1 MADEMRPKLRHVNIN
16 RSHQHGQPVI
26 VLQDPSGI
34 SEFTVVL
41 PANILP
47 VLELCDGTRDVAT
60 IRAAL
65 ELRTGLRAGT
75 GYLEKLFAALDNA
88 LMIDNVRFARAYEQ
102 AVQIFRASPVRAPIM
117 ADRVYPADPALL
129 EQTIKQYI
137 DSLSEDVGEEQGV
150 DSVRALVSP
159 HIDYQRGGSV
169 YAGVWHRAAEAARE
183 AEVAIIL
190 GTNHQA
196 GHRLFTL
203 TKKSYVTPW
212 GELPVACDVVDAVA
226 HALGEREVFEEEFS
240 HRNEH
245 SVEAATVWL
254 HYFVRDRKCE
264 LVPVLCGSFQRF
276 IDGDRQ
282 PAEDDEINRFV
293 RTLKKATE
301 GRRTLVIAAGDLA
314 HVGPAFGD
322 IQPVDA
328 VGRARLSAAD
338 SELVSAL
345 VNGDTEGAF
354 QLVRAEGD
362 RRRIC
367 GLPNIYLALRLL
379 GKTKGELTGYAQC
392 PADQQGTSLV
402 SICGIIFG

>member
-1 MADEMRPKLRHVNIN
+1 MSAEMRPKLRHVNIS

-60 IRAAL
+60 IKAAL
-65 ELRTGLRAGT
+65 ELRTGLRAGP

-88 LMIDNVRFARAYEQ
+88 LMIDNERFARAYEQ
-102 AVQIFRASPVRAPIM
+102 AVQVFRASPVRSPIL

-129 EQTIKQYI
+129 EQTIKQYL
-137 DSLSEDVGEEQGV
+137 DGLSGEVDNEQRV
-150 DSVRALVSP
+150 ASVRALVSP
-159 HIDYQRGGSV
+159 HIDYQRGGPV

-203 TKKSYVTPW
+203 TKKSYATPW
-212 GELPVACDVVDAVA
+212 GELPVACDVVDALA
-226 HALGEREVFEEEFS
+226 HALGERQVFEEEFS

-245 SVEAATVWL
+245 SVESAAVWL
-254 HYFVRDRKCE
+254 HYFVRGKKCE
-264 LVPVLCGSFQRF
+264 LVPILCGSFQGF

-282 PAEDDEINRFV
+282 PAQDEEINCFV
-293 RTLKKATE
+293 RALKTATE
-301 GRRTLVIAAGDLA
+301 GRRTLVVAAGDLA

-322 IQPVDA
+322 IHPVDA

-338 SELVSAL
+338 SEFITAV
-345 VNGDTEGAF
+345 VNGDAEGAF
-354 QLVRAEGD
+354 QMVRAEGD

-367 GLPNIYLALRLL
+367 GLSTIYLALRFL

-402 SICGIIFG
+402 SICGIVLG

>member
-1 MADEMRPKLRHVNIN
+1 MADEMRPKLRQVNIS

-34 SEFTVVL
+34 SEFTVIL
-41 PANILP
+41 PVNILP
-47 VLELCDGTRDVAT
+47 VLELCDGTRDIAT

-65 ELRTGLRAGT
+65 ELRTGLRAGP

-88 LMIDNVRFARAYEQ
+88 LMIDNERFARACEQ
-102 AVQIFRASPVRAPIM
+102 AVESFRASPVRAPIL
-117 ADRVYPADPALL
+117 AGRVYPADPSLL
-129 EQTIKQYI
+129 EQTIKQYL
-137 DSLSEDVGEEQGV
+137 DGLERGV
-150 DSVRALVSP
+150 DRERRVESVRALVSP

-169 YAGVWHRAAEAARE
+169 YAGVWQRAAEAARG
-183 AEVAIIL
+183 ADVAIIL

-203 TKKSYVTPW
+203 TKKSYATPW
-212 GELPVACDVVDAVA
+212 GELPVACDVVDALA
-226 HALGEREVFEEEFS
+226 QALGERQVFEEEFS

-245 SVEAATVWL
+245 SVESAAVWL
-254 HYFVRDRKCE
+254 HYFARGGKCE
-264 LVPVLCGSFQRF
+264 LVPILCGSFQRF

-282 PAEDDEINRFV
+282 PAEDDEINCFIE
-293 RTLKKATE
+293 TLKKATE
-301 GRRTLVIAAGDLA
+301 GRRTLVVAAGDLA

-322 IQPVDA
+322 MHPVDA

-338 SELVSAL
+338 SELISAI
-345 VNGDTEGAF
+345 VNGDAERVF
-354 QLVRAEGD
+354 QMVRTEGD

-367 GLPNIYLALRLL
+367 GLSTIYLALRLL

-402 SICGIIFG
+402 SICGIVLD